1 MSLCEREG
9 EVKLMTLNPEEKEQV
24 QRLTWTPC
32 SLVVSSQVS
41 VHVEER

>member
-1 MSLCEREG
+1 MSLCEREE
-9 EVKLMTLNPEEKEQV
+9 EVKLTTLNPEEKEQV

-32 SLVVSSQVS
+32 SLVVPSQIS